1 MILAAQKE
9 VKEFQRISLS
19 SDLETV
25 STQDM
30 LEGMVWLHTM
40 ETNKVT

>member
-19 SDLETV
+19 SDLETCEYTGYAGGHGV
-25 STQDM
+25 ATYH
-30 LEGMVWLHTM
+30 G
-40 ETNKVT
+40 N